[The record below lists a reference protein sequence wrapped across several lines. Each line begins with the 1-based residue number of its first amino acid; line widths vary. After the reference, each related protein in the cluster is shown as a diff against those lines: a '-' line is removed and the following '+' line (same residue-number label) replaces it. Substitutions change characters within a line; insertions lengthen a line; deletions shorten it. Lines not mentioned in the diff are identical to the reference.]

1 MVTLTEKSSELNLIE
16 KSRSS
21 NVDYNW
27 ISVSEK
33 NTRETGYVKREYTV
47 KPMELSNWIKQN
59 LNYIFVR
66 GTANE
71 GSMIYVY
78 SDGYYKY
85 ISDNEFKGFIKSF
98 IPYQLRKSKDI
109 NEVFIDLTTEMKF
122 VDYEELNANE
132 DIINFEDGILNLKT
146 WELEPHNPKYL
157 STIQIPAKYR
167 EIEKAD
173 ATAIEFEKYMMK
185 LCNED
190 ADTYILLLECLGLVI
205 SNIYAYR
212 TKKALFL
219 VGKGNTGKSQLKK
232 IAEYLLGKQNISSID
247 LKNLSERFGTSD
259 LYQKRLAGCNDMSYQ
274 RIEDMSL
281 FKQLTGGDTIRMEFK
296 NKSSFTFLFKGFL
309 WFNCNKLPLFG
320 GDTGKWVYDRIM
332 PVYCNNVI
340 PKKDQDPYLFE
351 KILKEKNSILKNVLI
366 ALKRLIDNDYKFDE
380 PKSMEEFRQNYE
392 VENNTLLTFIQECCE
407 VREDIMPSLR
417 TKKRVFMDAYDSWI
431 RKNNNG
437 RGKLNSKEV
446 ARVLEEK
453 YNERAIKSNG
463 IMYMSKLIL
472 TPEAKEELEVY
483 DNSYNN

>member
-212 TKKALFL
+212 TKKALLEKEIL
-219 VGKGNTGKSQLKK
+219 VNP
-232 IAEYLLGKQNISSID
+232 N
-247 LKNLSERFGTSD
+247 
-259 LYQKRLAGCNDMSYQ
+259 
-274 RIEDMSL
+274 
-281 FKQLTGGDTIRMEFK
+281 
-296 NKSSFTFLFKGFL
+296 
-309 WFNCNKLPLFG
+309 
-320 GDTGKWVYDRIM
+320 
-332 PVYCNNVI
+332 
-340 PKKDQDPYLFE
+340 
-351 KILKEKNSILKNVLI
+351 
-366 ALKRLIDNDYKFDE
+366 
-380 PKSMEEFRQNYE
+380 
-392 VENNTLLTFIQECCE
+392 
-407 VREDIMPSLR
+407 
-417 TKKRVFMDAYDSWI
+417 
-431 RKNNNG
+431 
-437 RGKLNSKEV
+437 
-446 ARVLEEK
+446 
-453 YNERAIKSNG
+453 
-463 IMYMSKLIL
+463 
-472 TPEAKEELEVY
+472 
-483 DNSYNN
+483 